1 MRIGLANAIEIVTD
15 RATTTPDPA
24 MADQIK
30 NALRRH
36 GVLVGTTGIHG
47 NVLKVRPPLAFTANE
62 VPVFAAALQ
71 AALRDVF
78 A

>member
-1 MRIGLANAIEIVTD
+1 
-15 RATTTPDPA
+15 

-36 GVLVGTTGIHG
+36 GVLVGTTGVHG
-47 NVLKVRPPLAFTANE
+47 NVLKVRPPLAFTAAE
-62 VPVFAAALQ
+62 VPVFTAALQ
-71 AALRDVF
+71 AALRDIF